1 MELTKKSK
9 ELLDLF
15 SKNKCI
21 KQNTSSDH
29 TFDNILLE
37 IYNDIHSAYSFRFG
51 EIEKDTTNK
60 RTGKFLPKISVSE
73 INHVREIPYPTKFP
87 ISSFPE
93 EIRQHINMTSKHR
106 IDYTIKNY
114 HRKEKEVSF
123 HFILG
128 DKQST
133 NPNKY
138 ISYAKHM
145 LAWLDIVDE
154 YSYKNCADKLDVY
167 LYFTELQKGMPSS
180 NMHVLGENNVNTAFT
195 TTCPKT
201 SEIVIFRAEEWF
213 KVFMHETFHNF
224 ALDFSDMNT
233 DVCHDKIRKIFDVE
247 SDVNLYEAYT
257 ETWAEIFNICFFS
270 YHSLNHDL
278 KNDAI
283 YFPSHKDY
291 VKKQKLF
298 LKSVKS
304 SLNIERGYSI
314 FQMIKVLGFMGLS
327 YEILISPKEDNQI
340 LRNTLY
346 KEDSNILAYYV
357 IKAIIMS
364 NYKDFLIWCNTN
376 NTSLLQFKST
386 QKNQLLFCDFIKKH
400 YKQSSFLSQVSCFEE
415 YTSELLE
422 KHRKAKKKHTINSFL
437 LNNLRMTIYEL
448 E

>member
-9 ELLDLF
+9 EMLSLF

-21 KQNTSSDH
+21 KHTIAGDH
-29 TFDNILLE
+29 SLDKILLE
-37 IYNDIHSAYSFRFG
+37 IYNDIHRGYSFRFG
-51 EIEKDTTNK
+51 EVEKETTNK
-60 RTGKFLPKISVSE
+60 KISKFLPKISVSE
-73 INHVREIPYPTKFP
+73 INNVREIPYPTKFP
-87 ISSFPE
+87 ITSFPE
-93 EIRQHINMTSKHR
+93 EVRQYINLTSKHR
-106 IDYTIKNY
+106 IDYTIKNN

-128 DKQST
+128 DIPSI

-145 LAWLDIVDE
+145 LVWLDIVDE
-154 YSYKNCADKLDVY
+154 YAFKNCADKLDVY
-167 LYFTELQKGMPSS
+167 LYFTDLQKGMPSS

-195 TTCPKT
+195 TTCPKK

-270 YHSLNHDL
+270 YHSLKQDL
-278 KNDAI
+278 KNNAI
-283 YFPSHKDY
+283 YSPSYKDY
-291 VKKQKLF
+291 VKNQKLF
-298 LKSVKS
+298 LRIVKTN
-304 SLNIERGYSI
+304 LNIEKEYSI

-327 YEILISPKEDNQI
+327 YEILISPNEDNQI
-340 LRNTLY
+340 LRKTLY

-364 NYKDFLIWCNTN
+364 NYKDFLIWCNSN

-400 YKQSSFLSQVSCFEE
+400 YKQSSFLSQVSCSEE

-422 KHRKAKKKHTINSFL
+422 KHRKAKKKSTINSFL
-437 LNNLRMTIYEL
+437 LNNLRMTIFEL